1 MKKIFKLL
9 VFVMVLILPFFV
21 NASGSNY
28 ADSIHYAN
36 NYIYKFPKY
45 NNYLIFRD
53 NMAYAYENGEY
64 VVDSNY
70 KSAGFLSK
78 TEYEISDSK
87 NNTYYLMV

>member
-1 MKKIFKLL
+1 
-9 VFVMVLILPFFV
+9 
-21 NASGSNY
+21 
-28 ADSIHYAN
+28 
-36 NYIYKFPKY
+36 
-45 NNYLIFRD
+45 
-53 NMAYAYENGEY
+53 MAYAYENGEY